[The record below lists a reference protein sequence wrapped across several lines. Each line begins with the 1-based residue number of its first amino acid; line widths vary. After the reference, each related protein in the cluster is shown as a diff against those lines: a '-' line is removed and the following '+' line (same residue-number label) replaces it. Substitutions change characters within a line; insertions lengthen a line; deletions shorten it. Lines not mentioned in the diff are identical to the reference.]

1 MWKSRK
7 AQRIIQNQCISC
19 LMRGFHKMAKYAEF
33 PQIFSK
39 LPREKAGITLLFER
53 IIIPSF
59 SRKPCGKLGGKCGKP
74 HGIVA
79 KRLFFTICRRAVEKQ
94 NARFHAERPPVGN
107 RWPFCMDFTDET
119 ICVFAAF
126 SGRKRQSNAK
136 EKGPHGGGPKIR
148 LCVQLFSAAGAF
160 SPFLM
165 KLTAKTR
172 IERNIR
178 PLAIR

>member
-19 LMRGFHKMAKYAEF
+19 LSRGFYKTAKYAEF

-39 LPREKAGITLLFER
+39 WPREKAGIILPFER

-79 KRLFFTICRRAVEKQ
+79 KRLFFTICRRAVERQ

-107 RWPFCMDFTDET
+107 RRPFCMDFPDET

-126 SGRKRQSNAK
+126 SERKRQSNAK
-136 EKGPHGGGPKIR
+136 EKGPRGGGPESG
-148 LCVQLFSAAGAF
+148 CVFSCFPRRARF
-160 SPFLM
+160 
-165 KLTAKTR
+165 
-172 IERNIR
+172 R
-178 PLAIR
+178 PS